1 MSEDELDKIKKSFV
15 RAKDGC
21 SLEVACLLTVMKYY
35 GGTEEVQKLT
45 EWCTVDGKLSLGG
58 MKQAAIRAGMQAD
71 LRLLDI
77 ELLARM
83 KLPIILFAK
92 NDFGRI
98 GYAVCYG
105 MHGERFIVWE
115 PDFGPMQYWPKELN
129 TLWIKGICMTLFPTP
144 EFSEKADY
152 HLKWWELYDWSKK
165 CKRKLNRWWDYWS
178 VEIFPLFRW

>member
-1 MSEDELDKIKKSFV
+1 
-15 RAKDGC
+15 
-21 SLEVACLLTVMKYY
+21 MKYY

-83 KLPIILFAK
+83 KLPHHSFCQKRFRQNRLCRMLRNARRAIHCVGTGLRTHAILAQGAK
-92 NDFGRI
+92 HAMDKGHLHDSVPHSRIFGE
-98 GYAVCYG
+98 GG
-105 MHGERFIVWE
+105 
-115 PDFGPMQYWPKELN
+115 L
-129 TLWIKGICMTLFPTP
+129 
-144 EFSEKADY
+144 S
-152 HLKWWELYDWSKK
+152 LKWWELYDWSKK

>member
-1 MSEDELDKIKKSFV
+1 MAERKRYKTDRMVHRGRQTLFRRHETSCYPCRNAGRLTPV
-15 RAKDGC
+15 RHRTTCPNETAHH
-21 SLEVACLLTVMKYY
+21 S
-35 GGTEEVQKLT
+35 
-45 EWCTVDGKLSLGG
+45 
-58 MKQAAIRAGMQAD
+58 
-71 LRLLDI
+71 
-77 ELLARM
+77 
-83 KLPIILFAK
+83 FAK